1 MQLFQEFL
9 MRAEY
14 QQKALSGLP
23 TYLKPG
29 VSKQMKAWQRD
40 VSSKPMI
47 IYSFV
52 VVVVVVGARQCNSTN
67 LQFCMS
73 GL

>member
-14 QQKALSGLP
+14 QQKALSGLIP

-40 VSSKPMI
+40 ASSKPMI
-47 IYSFV
+47 IYGF
-52 VVVVVVGARQCNSTN
+52 VGARQCNSAN
-67 LQFCMS
+67 LQFRIS